1 MTLLTKGMGVV
12 KKIMAKTPAGR
23 KDQVL
28 DTIRKKARKDRTK
41 TVRGSKNV
49 NRKINI
55 HSDTEKTM
63 RVEPEVISPEVY
75 SGVSSA
81 PDKEVKAWLKHK
93 GFKE

>member
-12 KKIMAKTPAGR
+12 KKIMAKSPHER
-23 KDQVL
+23 KDQL
-28 DTIRKKARKDRTK
+28 LNTIRKKERKHRAK
-41 TVRGSKNV
+41 TVLGSRKV
-49 NRKINI
+49 NRKVNI

-81 PDKEVKAWLKHK
+81 SDEKVKKILKHK
-93 GFKE
+93 GYK

>member
-23 KDQVL
+23 KDQWL
-28 DTIRKKARKDRTK
+28 DTIRKKERKHRAK

-49 NRKINI
+49 NRKVNI

-81 PDKEVKAWLKHK
+81 SDEKVKKILKHK
-93 GFKE
+93 GYK